1 MPHWSHW
8 HWCQDLQDAA
18 RFGIIV
24 EVGYSLALGRAAK
37 QGLDELEEN
46 VVSTVTVGK
55 LAPPFELISMEG
67 RGYSLQNLQAQGPVL
82 VAFFKVSC
90 PTCQYTFP
98 FLERLYRQ
106 LGPNG
111 VQVVGISQDNA
122 RDSQKFA
129 RQFGVTFPVLID
141 AEPYAVSRKY
151 GVEFVPTLFLIA
163 PDSQVEVSGD
173 GFSKSDLLAIQ
184 ESLARHLS
192 TTPPALFRPGEKV
205 PEYKPG

>member
-1 MPHWSHW
+1 M
-8 HWCQDLQDAA
+8 
-18 RFGIIV
+18 
-24 EVGYSLALGRAAK
+24 
-37 QGLDELEEN
+37 
-46 VVSTVTVGK
+46 STVTVGN
-55 LAPPFELISMEG
+55 LAPPFELNSMKG
-67 RGYSLQNLQAQGPVL
+67 RGYPLQSLLAQGPVL
-82 VAFFKVSC
+82 AAFFKVSC

-184 ESLARHLS
+184 KSLARHLAV
-192 TTPPALFRPGEKV
+192 TPPALFQPGEKV

>member
-1 MPHWSHW
+1 M
-8 HWCQDLQDAA
+8 
-18 RFGIIV
+18 
-24 EVGYSLALGRAAK
+24 
-37 QGLDELEEN
+37 
-46 VVSTVTVGK
+46 STVTVGK
-55 LAPPFELISMEG
+55 SAPPFKLSSVEG
-67 RGYSLQNLQAQGPVL
+67 EAYSLQSLLAQGPVL
-82 VAFFKVSC
+82 VSFFKVSC

-111 VQVVGISQDNA
+111 VQVVGISQDSA

-129 RQFGVTFPVLID
+129 GQFGVTFPLLID
-141 AEPYAVSRKY
+141 PEPYAVSRRY
-151 GVEFVPTLFLIA
+151 GVEFVPTLLLIA

-184 ESLARHLS
+184 KSLARHLS
-192 TTPPALFRPGEKV
+192 VTPPALFQPGEKV